1 MKLYE
6 NIRARRQELKMT
18 QQELAA
24 RLGYKSTSTIAKI
37 EAGKSD
43 IPQSKI
49 LAFATALDTTV
60 GKLMGWVVKDGG
72 SEIIHRKIDISDKP
86 GGPLLDI
93 QEVALLAEFQRLN
106 DEGKHKVFEYI
117 GDLAE
122 MKKYTAKEKNTSA
135 S

>member
-6 NIRARRQELKMT
+6 NIRSRRQELKMT

-24 RLGYKSTSTIAKI
+24 KLGYRSTSTIAKI

-49 LAFATALDTTV
+49 LAFANALDTTV

-72 SEIIHRKIDISDKP
+72 SGVIQGKVDISDRP
-86 GGPLLDI
+86 YLDV
-93 QEVALLAEFQRLN
+93 QEVALLAEFHRLN
-106 DEGKHKVFEYI
+106 DEGKQKVFEYI
-117 GDLAE
+117 GILAE
-122 MKKYTAKEKNTSA
+122 SSKFTTNKKDASA
-135 S
+135 

>member
-6 NIRARRQELKMT
+6 NIRARRQELNMT
-18 QQELAA
+18 QQELAV
-24 RLGYKSTSTIAKI
+24 RMGYKSTSTIAKI
-37 EAGKSD
+37 EAGRSD

-72 SEIIHRKIDISDKP
+72 SGTIHGKVDISDKP
-86 GGPLLDI
+86 GGPFLDV
-93 QEVALLAEFQRLN
+93 QEVALLAEFHRLN

-117 GDLAE
+117 ADLAE
-122 MKKYTAKEKNTSA
+122 MTKYTTKKDISA
-135 S
+135 

>member
-6 NIRARRQELKMT
+6 NIRARRQELHMT
-18 QQELAA
+18 QEELAA
-24 RLGYKSTSTIAKI
+24 RMGYKSTSTIAKI

-49 LAFATALDTTV
+49 FAFATALNTTT

-72 SEIIHRKIDISDKP
+72 SGK
-86 GGPLLDI
+86 LDI
-93 QEVALLAEFQRLN
+93 NKPVEISGEPRLTVGEVSLLAAFEKLN
-106 DEGKHKVFEYI
+106 EEGKEKLL
-117 GDLAE
+117 GLAYDFCD
-122 MKKYTAKEKNTSA
+122 MPKYTTKKEKGASA